1 MNLLKES
8 PMEQTAL
15 KRKLGLFDAAM
26 MISGDMIGVGIFV
39 TSGFIAETIPS
50 PGGVLLIW
58 LLGGLLALA
67 GALSCAELS
76 ASLPLAGGDYI
87 YIREAYGKLI
97 GFLSGW
103 SSFLVTFS
111 GSIAAI
117 AVGFAS
123 FMAYFFPI
131 LGSDNVLFSAAI
143 IGHSIKVSL
152 GTFFSI
158 VAVLI
163 LSGIHY
169 AGVRQGV
176 LLQNILTTLKIGSLL
191 GIILLG
197 VLVGKGSTEHFVPFF
212 DMSKVTDMSL
222 FGAAFIPV
230 IFAYAGWNAVI
241 YLAGEVKQ
249 PERILP
255 RALVRAN
262 LLVILLYLAINV
274 VYIYAVPVT
283 QMKGA
288 LRVSEVATTALLGYQ
303 TSAWITA
310 IITLSIFGA
319 LNVVIMLGPRIY
331 YAMAQ
336 DGVFFRGLARV
347 HPTFGTPSNAI
358 VLQALWSCIL
368 VLTGTFDALFTYVSV
383 TISLFSALTVGSVM
397 VLRFKRPDLKRPYK
411 LWGYPF
417 VPIFFVMVN
426 LWIAWGSLVSR
437 PWESFGG
444 VVIVGL
450 GIPAYFFWK
459 NQAIAKS
466 GRLKS

>member
-1 MNLLKES
+1 MNA
-8 PMEQTAL
+8 MEQSGL
-15 KRKLGLFDAAM
+15 KRKLGLFDAVM
-26 MISGDMIGVGIFV
+26 VISGDMIGVGIFV
-39 TSGFIAETIPS
+39 TTGFIAATVPS

-87 YIREAYGKLI
+87 YIREAYGKLM

-117 AVGFAS
+117 AVGFSS
-123 FMAYFFPI
+123 FMSYFFPI
-131 LGSDNVLFSAAI
+131 LGSDNVFFSAAI
-143 IGHSIKVSL
+143 IGHSVKVSI
-152 GTFFSI
+152 GTVFSI

-169 AGVRQGV
+169 VGVRQGV

-212 DMSKVTDMSL
+212 DMSKVTDLSA

-249 PERILP
+249 PERNLP

-310 IITLSIFGA
+310 IITVSIFGA

-358 VLQALWSCIL
+358 ALQALWSCNL

-383 TISLFSALTVGSVM
+383 IISLFSALTVGSVM

-417 VPIFFVMVN
+417 VPLFFVLVS
-426 LWIAWGSLVSR
+426 LWIAWGSLVSK

-444 VVIVGL
+444 VIIVGL
-450 GIPAYFFWK
+450 GIPAYFFWQK
-459 NQAIAKS
+459 R
-466 GRLKS
+466 GLKG

>member
-1 MNLLKES
+1 MNLLKEI

-15 KRKLGLFDAAM
+15 KRKLGLFDAVM
-26 MISGDMIGVGIFV
+26 VISGDMIGVGIFV

-123 FMAYFFPI
+123 FTAYFFPI
-131 LGSDNVLFSAAI
+131 LGSDNVLFSTAI
-143 IGHSIKVSL
+143 MGHSIKVSL

-169 AGVRQGV
+169 VGVRQGV

-417 VPIFFVMVN
+417 VPIFFVLVS
-426 LWIAWGSLVSR
+426 LWIAWGSLVSK

-450 GIPAYFFWK
+450 GIPAYYFWK

>member
-1 MNLLKES
+1 
-8 PMEQTAL
+8 MEQSGL
-15 KRKLGLFDAAM
+15 RRQLGLFDAVM
-26 MISGDMIGVGIFV
+26 VISGDMIGVGIFI
-39 TSGFIAETIPS
+39 TSGFIAETLPS
-50 PGGVLLIW
+50 PGGILFIW

-76 ASLPLAGGDYI
+76 ASLPLAGGDYL
-87 YIREAYGKLI
+87 YIREAYGRLM

-117 AVGFAS
+117 AVGFSS
-123 FMAYFFPI
+123 FMSFFFPI
-131 LGSDNVLFSAAI
+131 FGSDNVLFFTAI
-143 IGHSIKVSL
+143 MGHSIKISS
-152 GTFFSI
+152 GTIFS
-158 VAVLI
+158 VMAVLV
-163 LSGIHY
+163 LSAVHY
-169 AGVRQGV
+169 VGVRQGV
-176 LLQNILTTLKIGSLL
+176 LLQNVLTTLKISSLL

-197 VLVGKGSTEHFVPFF
+197 VLVGRGSTEHFVPFF
-212 DMSKVTDMSL
+212 DASKVTDLSV

-249 PERILP
+249 PERNLP
-255 RALVRAN
+255 RALVWAN
-262 LLVILLYLAINV
+262 LLVIVLYLAINV
-274 VYIYAVPVT
+274 VYIYGIPVT

-288 LRVSEVATTALLGYQ
+288 LRVSEAATTALLGYQ

-310 IITLSIFGA
+310 IITVSVLGA

-347 HPTFGTPSNAI
+347 HPTFGTPSRAI

-368 VLTGTFDALFTYVSV
+368 ILTGTFDALFTYVSV
-383 TISLFSALTVGSVM
+383 IISLFSALTVGAVI
-397 VLRFKRPDLKRPYK
+397 VLRFKRPDLRRPYK

-417 VPIFFVMVN
+417 VPVFFVLVS
-426 LWIAWGSLVSR
+426 LWIAWGSLVSK
-437 PWESFGG
+437 PWESVGG
-444 VVIVGL
+444 VVIVAL
-450 GIPAYFFWK
+450 GIPAYLFWQ
-459 NQAIAKS
+459 N
-466 GRLKS
+466 RLRER

>member
-1 MNLLKES
+1 MNA
-8 PMEQTAL
+8 MEQSGL
-15 KRKLGLFDAAM
+15 KRKLGLFDAVM
-26 MISGDMIGVGIFV
+26 VISGDMIGVGIFV
-39 TSGFIAETIPS
+39 TTGFIAATVPS

-87 YIREAYGKLI
+87 YIREAYGKLM

-117 AVGFAS
+117 AVGFSS
-123 FMAYFFPI
+123 FMSFFFPI
-131 LGSDNVLFSAAI
+131 LGSDNVFFSAAI
-143 IGHSIKVSL
+143 IGHSVKVSI
-152 GTFFSI
+152 GTVFSI

-169 AGVRQGV
+169 VGVRQGV

-212 DMSKVTDMSL
+212 DMSRVTDMSL

-249 PERILP
+249 PERNLP

-310 IITLSIFGA
+310 IITVSIFGA

-383 TISLFSALTVGSVM
+383 IISLFSALTVGSVM

-417 VPIFFVMVN
+417 VPLFFVLVS
-426 LWIAWGSLVSR
+426 LWIAWGSLVSK

-444 VVIVGL
+444 VIIVGL
-450 GIPAYFFWK
+450 GIPAYFFWQK
-459 NQAIAKS
+459 R
-466 GRLKS
+466 GLKG

>member
-1 MNLLKES
+1 
-8 PMEQTAL
+8 MEQSGL
-15 KRKLGLFDAAM
+15 KRKLGLFDAVM
-26 MISGDMIGVGIFV
+26 VISGDMIGVGIFV
-39 TSGFIAETIPS
+39 TTGFIAATVPS

-87 YIREAYGKLI
+87 YIREAYGKLM

-117 AVGFAS
+117 AVGFSS
-123 FMAYFFPI
+123 FMSYFFPI
-131 LGSDNVLFSAAI
+131 LGSDNVFFSAAI
-143 IGHSIKVSL
+143 IGHSIKVSI
-152 GTFFSI
+152 GTVFSI
-158 VAVLI
+158 VTVLI

-212 DMSKVTDMSL
+212 DMSKVTDLSV

-249 PERILP
+249 PERNLP

-274 VYIYAVPVT
+274 VYIYGVPVT
-283 QMKGA
+283 EMKGA

-310 IITLSIFGA
+310 IITVSIFGA

-383 TISLFSALTVGSVM
+383 IISLFSALTVGSVI

-417 VPIFFVMVN
+417 VPIFFVLVS
-426 LWIAWGSLVSR
+426 LWIAWGSLVSK

-444 VVIVGL
+444 VIIVGL
-450 GIPAYFFWK
+450 GIPAYFFWQK
-459 NQAIAKS
+459 R
-466 GRLKS
+466 GLKG

>member
-1 MNLLKES
+1 MNA
-8 PMEQTAL
+8 MEQSGL
-15 KRKLGLFDAAM
+15 KRKLGLFDAVM
-26 MISGDMIGVGIFV
+26 VISGDMIGVGIFV
-39 TSGFIAETIPS
+39 TTGFIAATVPS

-87 YIREAYGKLI
+87 YIREAYGKLM

-117 AVGFAS
+117 AVGFSS
-123 FMAYFFPI
+123 FMSYFFPI
-131 LGSDNVLFSAAI
+131 LGSDNVFFSAAI
-143 IGHSIKVSL
+143 IGHSIKVSI
-152 GTFFSI
+152 GTVFSI
-158 VAVLI
+158 VTVLI

-212 DMSKVTDMSL
+212 DMSKVTDLSV

-249 PERILP
+249 PERNLP

-274 VYIYAVPVT
+274 VYIYGVPVT
-283 QMKGA
+283 EMKGA

-310 IITLSIFGA
+310 IITVSIFGA

-383 TISLFSALTVGSVM
+383 IISLFSALTVGSVI

-417 VPIFFVMVN
+417 VPIFFVLVS
-426 LWIAWGSLVSR
+426 LWIAWGSLVSK

-444 VVIVGL
+444 VIIVGL
-450 GIPAYFFWK
+450 GIPAYFFWQK
-459 NQAIAKS
+459 R
-466 GRLKS
+466 GLKG

>member
-1 MNLLKES
+1 MNA
-8 PMEQTAL
+8 MEQSGL
-15 KRKLGLFDAAM
+15 KRKLGLFDAVM
-26 MISGDMIGVGIFV
+26 VISGDMIGVGIFV
-39 TSGFIAETIPS
+39 TTGFIAATVPS

-87 YIREAYGKLI
+87 YIREAYGKLM

-117 AVGFAS
+117 AVGFSS
-123 FMAYFFPI
+123 FMSYFFPI
-131 LGSDNVLFSAAI
+131 LGSDNVFFSAAI
-143 IGHSIKVSL
+143 IGHSIKVSI
-152 GTFFSI
+152 GTVFSI
-158 VAVLI
+158 VTVLI

-212 DMSKVTDMSL
+212 DMSKVTDLSV

-249 PERILP
+249 PERNLP

-274 VYIYAVPVT
+274 VYIYGVPVT
-283 QMKGA
+283 EMKGA

-310 IITLSIFGA
+310 IITVSIFGA

-383 TISLFSALTVGSVM
+383 IISLFSALTVGSVI

-417 VPIFFVMVN
+417 VPLFFVLVS
-426 LWIAWGSLVSR
+426 LWIAWGSLVSK

-444 VVIVGL
+444 VIIVGL
-450 GIPAYFFWK
+450 GIPAYFFWQK
-459 NQAIAKS
+459 R
-466 GRLKS
+466 GLKG